1 MPLLKRSRLSCLLCI
16 ALAFHGLATACT
28 SVAAD
33 GLAALVE
40 LLRMTDDAALQRDVL
55 KGMVDGLKGQ
65 RQAGMPA
72 GWEAAAARLAR
83 SDSQEVRQLTQSLS
97 LTFGSALALEAFREQ
112 LLDQSADP
120 ALRRRALEALLGAK
134 DASLAPALQRLLGDA
149 SLRGSAV
156 RALMSYDDAWTP
168 WLVLA
173 VYRQFTDSEKRDAL
187 NTLASR
193 PMFARVLVGAIE
205 QNALPARDLTA
216 EIVRQIRNLRQT
228 DLHAKLDRFWGA
240 VRESPAE
247 KQQEIERYKRVY
259 AAGYS
264 QPGDA
269 SRGRAIYN
277 RICAQCHTL
286 FESGGKVG
294 PDLTGSARADLDYIL
309 QNMVDPNAVIPN
321 DYRASTIETRDER
334 SLMGII
340 KQQDEKSVTIV
351 TATETTTLPRNEV
364 ASIRQSEI
372 SMMPEG
378 LLTQLTDQEVRDL
391 IYYLRSPGQVPL
403 PKAQ

>member
-1 MPLLKRSRLSCLLCI
+1 MPTLNHPRLSSLLGI
-16 ALAFHGLATACT
+16 ALLLQGWVTPCT
-28 SVAAD
+28 SAAAD
-33 GLAALVE
+33 GPAALVD
-40 LLRMTDDAALQRDVL
+40 LLRVTDDPALQRDIL
-55 KGMVDGLKGQ
+55 KGMSDGLRGQ
-65 RQAGMPA
+65 RRAVMPD
-72 GWEAAAARLAR
+72 GWEAAATRLAR
-83 SDSQEVRQLTQSLS
+83 SPSPEVRQLTQSLS
-97 LTFGSALALEAFREQ
+97 LSFGSLTALKAFREQ
-112 LLDQSADP
+112 LLDPSADP
-120 ALRRRALEALLGAK
+120 AVRRQALEALVGAK
-134 DASLAPALQRLLGDA
+134 DATLAPALQRLLGEPA
-149 SLRGSAV
+149 LRGPAV
-156 RALMSYDDAWTP
+156 RALTGYDDAWTP

-173 VYRQFTDSEKRDAL
+173 VYRQFTDPEKRDAL

-193 PMFARVLVGAIE
+193 PMFARVLVAAIE
-205 QNALPARDLTA
+205 QNVLPARDLTA
-216 EIVRQIRNLRQT
+216 EIVRQVRNLGQT
-228 DLHAKLDRFWGA
+228 DINAKLDHLWGA

-247 KQQEIERYKRVY
+247 KQQEIERYKRIY

-277 RICAQCHTL
+277 RVCAQCHTL

-321 DYRASTIETRDER
+321 DYRASTIETKDGR

-340 KQQDEKSVTIV
+340 KQQDDKSVTIV
-351 TATETTTLPRNEV
+351 TATETTTLPRNEI

-378 LLTQLTDQEVRDL
+378 LLTQLNDQEVRDL

-403 PKAQ
+403 PNPQ

>member
-1 MPLLKRSRLSCLLCI
+1 
-16 ALAFHGLATACT
+16 
-28 SVAAD
+28 
-33 GLAALVE
+33 
-40 LLRMTDDAALQRDVL
+40 MTDDAALQRDVL